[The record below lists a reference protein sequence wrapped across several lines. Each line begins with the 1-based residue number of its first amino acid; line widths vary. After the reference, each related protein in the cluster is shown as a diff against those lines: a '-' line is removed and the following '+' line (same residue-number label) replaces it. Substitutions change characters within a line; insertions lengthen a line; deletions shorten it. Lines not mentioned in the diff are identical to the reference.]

1 MPSPTWSTVPTSA
14 RSVSTSKSLI
24 RSLRIAVISSG
35 RSFTW
40 FLSGSGNEF
49 SGQAL
54 QAAAHAGVDA
64 QRAGLQDDAA
74 DQLGIDMPRRLDG
87 PAGRALDLLDDRA
100 RLFLRQLEGGR
111 QLDAQLPLLARRQLL
126 ELRRDLVDLTP
137 APLLDQQ
144 AEQVEDERVGVAGD
158 RVDRGA
164 LRAPVELRVAQDL
177 LQLGDLLR
185 HLDEVG
191 QLLAHLG
198 QAARLLRRLEQRP
211 RVGPVDD
218 RHGA

>member
-54 QAAAHAGVDA
+54 QAAAHAG
-64 QRAGLQDDAA
+64 
-74 DQLGIDMPRRLDG
+74 LDG